1 LSTISGVEG
10 SSGQTSAEIE
20 RGLEGVVIG
29 KSAITFIDGN
39 QGILRYRGIDIR
51 ELAAESTY
59 EEVVYLLWNGKLPL
73 KKELADFKKNL
84 AKHRP
89 LPKEVKSLLK
99 SIPKAANPMDVAR
112 TAASLVATYPA
123 KRTETFEASNR
134 RKARELTATLPTIV
148 AGFERARKG
157 RPLVNPHPELGH
169 AANFLYGMFGKKPD
183 EASVRAFDTI
193 SILYADH
200 EMNAST
206 FAAVVTTSTL
216 ADLGGAVTAAIAALA
231 GPLHGGSNQR
241 VMEMLE
247 KIGSVDKVHQFV
259 QDELSAGHR
268 IMGFGHRIYHT
279 YDPRAVVLKEVA
291 EDLAKRSDQRK
302 WLDIAERLE
311 EEVWEQR
318 HIRANIEFYAAVVLN
333 QLGVPK
339 DLMPAVFACNR
350 VAGWIAHIYEQ
361 YADNR
366 IIRPLTEYV
375 GPSETPYVPIDQRS

>member
-1 LSTISGVEG
+1 L
-10 SSGQTSAEIE
+10 SGQATTEIE

-29 KSAITFIDGN
+29 KSAITFIDG
-39 QGILRYRGIDIR
+39 QKGILRYRGIDIK
-51 ELAAESTY
+51 ELAEKSTY
-59 EEVVYLLWNGKLPL
+59 EEVVYLLWNGKLPTQR
-73 KKELADFKKNL
+73 ELVDFRKNL

-89 LPKEVKSLLK
+89 LPREVESLLK
-99 SIPKAANPMDVAR
+99 TVPKAANPMDVAR
-112 TAASLVATYPA
+112 TAASFIATYPA
-123 KRTETFEASNR
+123 KKAETFEEANR

-148 AGFERARKG
+148 AGFQRIRK
-157 RPLVNPHPELGH
+157 RKPLANPNPRLDH
-169 AANFLYGMFGKKPD
+169 AASFLYGLFGKKPD
-183 EASVRAFDTI
+183 EVARRAFDTI

-216 ADLGGAVTAAIAALA
+216 ADLGGAVTSAIAALA

-247 KIGSVDKVHQFV
+247 KIGTIDRVHQYV
-259 QDELSAGHR
+259 EDEISAGHR

-279 YDPRAVVLKEVA
+279 FDPRAVILKGVA
-291 EDLAKRSDQRK
+291 DDLTKRSGQSK
-302 WLDIAERLE
+302 WLDIALRLE
-311 EEVWEQR
+311 EEVWEKLHLR
-318 HIRANIEFYAAVVLN
+318 PNIEFYAAVVLN
-333 QLGVPK
+333 ELGVPR

-375 GPSETPYVPIDQRS
+375 GPSATPYVPIEQRS

>member
-1 LSTISGVEG
+1 MGLSEQTMSGH
-10 SSGQTSAEIE
+10 TTPEIE

-29 KSAITFIDGN
+29 KSAITFIDG
-39 QGILRYRGIDIR
+39 QEGILRYRGIDIK
-51 ELAAESTY
+51 ELAAKSTY
-59 EEVVYLLWNGKLPL
+59 EEVVYLLWIGKLPT
-73 KKELADFKKNL
+73 KKELGDFKKNL

-89 LPKEVKSLLK
+89 VPKEVKALLK
-99 SIPKAANPMDVAR
+99 SVPKTSNPMDVAR

-123 KRTETFEASNR
+123 KKTETFEESNR
-134 RKARELTATLPTIV
+134 RKARELTANLPTIV
-148 AGFERARKG
+148 SGFQRVRKG
-157 RPLVNPHPELGH
+157 KPLVTPNPRLDH
-169 AANFLYGMFGKKPD
+169 AASFLYGLYGKVPD
-183 EASVRAFDTI
+183 EASRRAFDAI

-206 FAAVVTTSTL
+206 FTAVVTVSTL
-216 ADLGGAVTAAIAALA
+216 ADLGGAVTSAIAALA
-231 GPLHGGSNQR
+231 GPLHGGSNQK

-247 KIGSVDKVHQFV
+247 KIGSVETVPQYV
-259 QDELSAGHR
+259 EDELAAGRR

-279 YDPRAVVLKEVA
+279 FDPRAVVLKGVA
-291 EDLAKRSDQRK
+291 QELAKKTGQRK
-302 WLDIAERLE
+302 WLDIAQRLE
-311 EEVWEQR
+311 NVVYEKKQL
-318 HIRANIEFYAAVVLN
+318 RANIEFYAAVVLN